1 MDEIG
6 IPLADAIGEL
16 RSELQT
22 AMEQGKDEELKF
34 RLGDVELEFHIGVTK
49 EAGGGGG
56 IKFWLVSL
64 EAKGSIGTVQTQK
77 IKLTLKPESAD
88 GQPVLVSDEVTGPVK

>member
-1 MDEIG
+1 VDEIG
-6 IPLADAIGEL
+6 IPLAAAIKEL

-34 RLGDVELEFHIGVTK
+34 RLGDIELEFHVGVTK

-64 EAKGSIGTVQTQK
+64 EAKGSISTVQTQK
-77 IKLTLKPESAD
+77 ITLTLKPETAD
-88 GQPVLVSDEVTGPVK
+88 GHPVLVSDELDGPIK